1 MLHCTVYTLCINLGI
16 NSVACLSLRGDEWD
30 DFYFCTGTACRTRAI
45 VGLAK
50 QFGTPLQALQ
60 YFQKPIEDR
69 PEKPSSVRLHRRA
82 VSTQT
87 MPDSDP
93 LETCLLTLPES
104 ERLPALTKL
113 LQVVLARSSTDV
125 PVTIPDDFLTLT
137 LRAMTHL
144 KQTGRSNVLYGLAKG
159 LGQMRTD
166 GTDSR
171 FPALRMP
178 MGLLEYAVS
187 FFNSE
192 SMNQVYKCSLCIV
205 DIRTPGVTIIGILG
219 LCVSV

>member
-1 MLHCTVYTLCINLGI
+1 MLHCIVYTLCINL
-16 NSVACLSLRGDEWD
+16 SVACLSLRGDDWD
-30 DFYFCTGTACRTRAI
+30 DFYFCTGTACRTRAT

-113 LQVVLARSSTDV
+113 LQVVSARSSTDV

-137 LRAMTHL
+137 LR
-144 KQTGRSNVLYGLAKG
+144 
-159 LGQMRTD
+159 
-166 GTDSR
+166 
-171 FPALRMP
+171 
-178 MGLLEYAVS
+178 
-187 FFNSE
+187 
-192 SMNQVYKCSLCIV
+192 QVYTICVCIV
-205 DIRTPGVTIIGILG
+205 HELK
-219 LCVSV
+219 SVFLLDGGFERGQACSSRCLVVG

>member
-1 MLHCTVYTLCINLGI
+1 MWPSTKNQQFWGSAAEFVELRGRGKMRRSGKCCSSYTVYTVYTLCINLGI
-16 NSVACLSLRGDEWD
+16 NSVACLSLRGNEWD
-30 DFYFCTGTACRTRAI
+30 DFYFCTGTACRTRAT

-93 LETCLLTLPES
+93 METCLLTLPES

-113 LQVVLARSSTDV
+113 LQVVSARSSTDV
-125 PVTIPDDFLTLT
+125 PVTIPDDFLTLK
-137 LRAMTHL
+137 LRAMT
-144 KQTGRSNVLYGLAKG
+144 V
-159 LGQMRTD
+159 
-166 GTDSR
+166 
-171 FPALRMP
+171 
-178 MGLLEYAVS
+178 V
-187 FFNSE
+187 
-192 SMNQVYKCSLCIV
+192 
-205 DIRTPGVTIIGILG
+205 
-219 LCVSV
+219 